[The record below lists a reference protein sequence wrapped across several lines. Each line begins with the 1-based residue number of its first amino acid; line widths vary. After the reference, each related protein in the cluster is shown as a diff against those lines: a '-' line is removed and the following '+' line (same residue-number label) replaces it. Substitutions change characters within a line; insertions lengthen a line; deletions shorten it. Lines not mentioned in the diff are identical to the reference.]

1 DWNDT
6 VFRASG
12 MARTRVSRHVLL
24 VSILALDLFSVS
36 AFAQFTNEDAPP
48 ILAQQLGAAQTNLTS
63 WEYSIGDFRVSWQGN
78 NSRDAQLVISSLAQP
93 QEPYWQ
99 SLPGSGFVLAAIASR
114 VTYAKSSFQTV

>member
-1 DWNDT
+1 
-6 VFRASG
+6 